1 MPALEPI
8 ALRTVASEG
17 EAYAH
22 GGHVTRFAAHGQ
34 PILFLSSA
42 TKFTPGEPIR
52 GGVPVIFPWFGD
64 DPERRGRPAHGF
76 ARRRA
81 WRRLDGG
88 TDPAYVAFELTDDL
102 QTLALWPHRF
112 GLVLTARLGSKLEVS
127 LRVENRGREPFSCE
141 TALHTYLTVGDIGQ
155 AAVEGLQGARFT
167 DKAFGGDHLDR
178 EPTVTFPGE
187 VDRTYTG
194 TTTTCRVIDRA
205 LRRTLTV
212 AKEGSHSTVVWNP
225 GAAKAARFRDLGAG
239 EWQRLV
245 CVESGNIGP
254 DALHLAPGASHTMR
268 VWVGA
273 DG

>member
-1 MPALEPI
+1 MSALEPI
-8 ALRTVASEG
+8 VLRAGASEG

-22 GGHVTRFAAHGQ
+22 GGHVTRYAADG
-34 PILFLSSA
+34 PPVLFLSSA
-42 TKFTPGEPIR
+42 TKFALGEPIR

-88 TDPAYVAFELTDDL
+88 HDPAYVAFELTDDL

-112 GLVLTARLGSKLEVS
+112 GLVLAARLGNKLEVS
-127 LRVENRGREPFSCE
+127 LRVENRGAATFTCE
-141 TALHTYLTVGDIGQ
+141 TALHTYLTVGDIAQ
-155 AAVEGLQGARFT
+155 TAVAGLQGAHFQ
-167 DKAFGGDHLDR
+167 DKAFGGDHVDHR
-178 EPTVTFPGE
+178 PTVTFTGE

-194 TTTTCRVIDRA
+194 TTTPCRVLDRA
-205 LRRTLTV
+205 RGRTLTV
-212 AKEGSHSTVVWNP
+212 AKDGSRSTVVWNP
-225 GAAKAARFRDLGAG
+225 GPAKAARFRDLGAG

-254 DALHLAPGASHTMR
+254 DALQLAPGASHTMR
-268 VWVGA
+268 VWIGA